1 MAPLFILYFILSR
14 NLFAKIPNGR
24 IHVNA
29 IFLMFIYTVHIEI
42 CSSAISHN
50 TPQYIPIACPR
61 AFCPKGSWETDTPWG
76 CCFHSL
82 REKHSREAER
92 EQQSGGGSSSSL
104 CLLDVTI
111 MEICISEKRHSGPLG
126 PEKYKYF
133 NNKHFQCLPPVTAPG
148 YYFTLNEVSRS

>member
-1 MAPLFILYFILSR
+1 MVSWPLKLKWWWRESLFLPCGDVFSHQSRADCLFLAPLFIFYFSLSL
-14 NLFAKIPNGR
+14 NLFAKIPNGQ

-92 EQQSGGGSSSSL
+92 EQQSGSSSMSL
-104 CLLDVTI
+104 FAWCHYNGN
-111 MEICISEKRHSGPLG
+111 MHKWEK
-126 PEKYKYF
+126 
-133 NNKHFQCLPPVTAPG
+133 A
-148 YYFTLNEVSRS
+148 